1 MKIGRERQPLSARLA
16 EKMESETGHATQ
28 AAAWLE
34 SSLESFRS
42 DCAAISKSARDT
54 IASDMEVSVN
64 ACRSA
69 NRKTLSAITAD
80 LQMIR
85 RLTRFG
91 PWVVMIFLVLAI
103 GSTFAAS
110 YWWGRTMIREAMTTN
125 YQQIGLRTH
134 FTETGLIL
142 TWDEARRS
150 LSECQ
155 AGERSVPCLIP
166 RVQE

>member
-1 MKIGRERQPLSARLA
+1 
-16 EKMESETGHATQ
+16 MESETDQ

-34 SSLESFRS
+34 ASLESFRS
-42 DCAAISKSARDT
+42 DCVAISKNARDT
-54 IASDMEVSVN
+54 IASDMEASVN

-69 NRKTLSAITAD
+69 NRKTLNAITAD

-91 PWVVMIFLVLAI
+91 PWAVMIFVALVI

-110 YWWGRTMIREAMTTN
+110 YWWGRTMIREAMSAN
-125 YQQIGLRTH
+125 YQQIGLTTH
-134 FTETGLIL
+134 FTETGLVL
-142 TWDEARRS
+142 TWDETRLS

-166 RVQE
+166 TAQE